1 MLKQKITGIIF
12 IVLLVAATFFLITSM
27 TKKRRD
33 WRETYSETSKE
44 PYGSFVITGLLKNYF
59 PGKKFIEQSESI
71 AAVLPNPDTLKNI
84 ANYVFVGDGFWA
96 DSVDINRLNLF
107 VHEGNNAFIA
117 ANEITNYLF
126 ARLRTDT
133 CSNEDDNYKIYMR
146 KVYGGDTIVTR
157 LMNSRSLDAIE
168 TRYVIRESAKR
179 FYNEWSVF
187 LIPDNQPD
195 TCQRILPPHITLG
208 KISGYANNVLSTE
221 VNVNFIKI
229 PYGKGNFYIHTNPVL
244 FSNYCLTD
252 SLHADYAGKVFSHLP
267 AGDIYWDK
275 KSRVAR
281 EEVRS
286 RNYDNQQ
293 FSKESPLR
301 YILAQPALRWAWFIF
316 LGLIAL
322 YLLYFSKRRQ
332 RIIPLMPDKS
342 NTALDFIKSIAG
354 LHHYQRNYAHIGQYI
369 VIQFKNDVAKR
380 YRLPQNLSENN
391 FTAQL
396 SVQSNVPD
404 FQIKNILEY
413 GEKSTRYEI
422 KEGDLINLHKLI
434 TQFYSICK

>member
-1 MLKQKITGIIF
+1 MLKQKITGYIF
-12 IVLLVAATFFLITSM
+12 IILLVAATFFLITSM

-33 WRETYSETSKE
+33 WRENYIETSKE

-59 PGKKFIEQSESI
+59 PGKKFVEQSESI
-71 AAVLPNPDTLKNI
+71 ATVLPNPDTLKST
-84 ANYVFVGDGFWA
+84 ANYVFIGDGYWA
-96 DSVDINRLNLF
+96 DSADIDRLNLF

-133 CSNEDDNYKIYMR
+133 CKNKTIYVNR
-146 KVYGGDTIVTR
+146 LYEDTIAV
-157 LMNSRSLDAIE
+157 SLTNNQIINTPA
-168 TRYVIRESAKR
+168 TRYTIRESAKS
-179 FYNEWSVF
+179 FYQEWTALLPNFVN
-187 LIPDNQPD
+187 LYD
-195 TCQRILPPHITLG
+195 TCSYILPPHVVLG
-208 KISGYANNVLSTE
+208 KISGYNYNVLHPEESD
-221 VNVNFIKI
+221 NFIKI
-229 PYGKGNFYIHTNPVL
+229 PYGKGNFYIHCNPVL

-275 KSRVAR
+275 KSRIAR
-281 EEVRS
+281 DEVRN
-286 RNYDNQQ
+286 RNNDNQQ

-342 NTALDFIKSIAG
+342 NTALDFIKSIAR
-354 LHHYQRNYAHIGQYI
+354 LHHYQRNYAYIGQYK
-369 VIQFKNDVAKR
+369 VMQFKNDMAKR
-380 YRLPQNLSENN
+380 YRLSQNLTENN

-404 FQIKNILEY
+404 FQIQSIIEFGK
-413 GEKSTRYEI
+413 KSARHDM
-422 KEGDLINLHKLI
+422 KEEDLINLHKLI